1 MIERQW
7 SRPARYITF
16 VMLLVF
22 IVFIGWYIRAL
33 YQPLII
39 AGLLAYILMPAVN
52 FLKERLHM
60 KHKLAVSLVYT
71 ISLAMVLSVPATMV
85 PFLLN
90 DLEALAGYLIEIVN
104 QTQIVLSQ
112 PFRLGTFVIN
122 PEPYIPNISDTLLSA
137 IATLPE
143 NAFHLIESTSRNF
156 LWFLVIVVTILY
168 LLLDWDKLREWII
181 RQAPE
186 PYRKDARHVFLEIK
200 KVWAAY
206 LRGTLALM
214 FIVGVV
220 FSIVWLAI
228 GLPGALIVGVVMGLL
243 SIIPELGP
251 LIGAAL
257 AVGVAMVEG
266 SNFLP
271 LSNFWFA
278 VLVVGIYTVLINVK
292 NVWLRPRIMGRSVHL
307 HEGLVFVAI
316 IAAVIF
322 QGILG
327 ALIIVPVLASTVV
340 IGRYL
345 RHRMYGEPPF
355 PPHESLLDISIE
367 DEKPEESSKEQPEK
381 KKAVRK
387 RSRKG

>member
-1 MIERQW
+1 MNERQW

-16 VMLLVF
+16 VILLLF
-22 IVFIGWYIRAL
+22 LLFIGWDIRAL

-39 AGLLAYILMPAVN
+39 AGVIAYILMPAVN

-60 KHKLAVSLVYT
+60 RHKPAVSLVYT
-71 ISLAMVLSVPATMV
+71 VSLALFLSIPATLV
-85 PFLLN
+85 PILIN
-90 DLEALAGYLIEIVN
+90 DLEALAGYLTEMVD
-104 QTQIVLSQ
+104 QTQTFLSQ
-112 PFRLGTFVIN
+112 PFQLGTFTVN

-137 IATLPE
+137 IARLPG

-214 FIVGVV
+214 FIVAVV
-220 FSIVWLAI
+220 FSVAWLAI
-228 GLPGALIVGVVMGLL
+228 GLPGALIVGIVMGLL

-251 LIGAAL
+251 MIGAIL

-271 LSNFWFA
+271 MSNIWFA
-278 VLVVGIYTVLINVK
+278 LLVIGIYTLLINVK

-327 ALIIVPVLASTVV
+327 ALIIVPVLASAVV

-345 RHRMYGEPPF
+345 RHRVYGEPPF
-355 PPHESLLDISIE
+355 PLTENFLELPIKDEMPE
-367 DEKPEESSKEQPEK
+367 EVPEEKPEKEK
-381 KKAVRK
+381 VARK